1 MPSAYDTMSKQTLR
15 ATFKRE
21 HFDLSTTNFDL
32 LFKQYHATNMFY
44 RNTENYYDLCWDSQ
58 EFYKIY
64 QDEVLNRI
72 NNDKKY
78 MLSVELKNC
87 RDLIYLEYIQKSP
100 KFNKAYADTYA
111 RLKQMVQKY
120 QQHLKTFGL
129 PDYRSRNMFSCG
141 EACFILYLHPEFAE
155 TVGYMMCNGLT
166 PQMHD
171 AINKGNSAK
180 QYTEQKTQRTR
191 AINPR
196 NIVIR
201 QSWQVGKI
209 K

>member
-1 MPSAYDTMSKQTLR
+1 MPSTYDNMSKQALR

-32 LFKQYHATNMFY
+32 LFKKYHATNMFY
-44 RNTENYYDLCWDSQ
+44 RNTANYYDLCWDSQ

-64 QDEVLNRI
+64 QNEILNRI
-72 NNDKKY
+72 NKDKKY
-78 MLSVELKNC
+78 MLSVDLKNC

-100 KFNKAYADTYA
+100 VFNQAYSEMYN
-111 RLKQMVQKY
+111 RLQTMVQRY
-120 QQHLKTFGL
+120 QQNLKLFGT
-129 PDYRSRNMFSCG
+129 PDYHSNAMLSDG
-141 EACFILYLHPEFAE
+141 EACFILYLHPEFDE
-155 TVGYMMCNGLT
+155 TVRYMQNYEFT
-166 PQMHD
+166 DVMHD
-171 AINKGNSAK
+171 AVKKGRQIK
-180 QYTEQKTQRTR
+180 QYEEQKTQRTR